1 MNKNIKTIQEMIEKM
16 IPIFQESWADE
27 KQTRDF
33 SFRTYRDGNRYST
46 IEFTLKDR
54 KINLNYNGLNYNGEK
69 INITQTLGKELS
81 LNEISELIKKL
92 FKTTFSFESMSSE
105 EYSIIGK
112 IKNEN
117 RNIIRSKKEIKKLNE
132 HLEELNKQL
141 KIKKGQ

>member
-16 IPIFQESWADE
+16 IPIFQESWSDE

-33 SFRTYRDGNRYST
+33 SFRTYRDGNSYST
-46 IEFTLKDR
+46 IEFTLEDR
-54 KINLNYNGLNYNGEK
+54 EINLNYNGEK

>member
-33 SFRTYRDGNRYST
+33 SFRTYRDGNSYST

-54 KINLNYNGLNYNGEK
+54 EINLNYNGEK